1 MSSPIWGY
9 LVADNRSL
17 VRICIP
23 TYNAGETLRE
33 TLASVLA
40 QTYTQLD
47 IVIVDNASTDNTIE
61 VANSFGDPRV
71 SVLRNTENIGA
82 ERNFTRCIE
91 NSAGTYTAIF
101 HADDIYTP
109 QMVEKQ
115 VAFLER
121 HPDAGAVF
129 TNASLIDSEGCQ
141 VGRYGLD
148 PAHQSADNL
157 YDFRTIMKMIIR
169 RSNFLICPSAMV
181 RTPVYLNDIVEW
193 RGSAFKTSADLDVW
207 LRILQKHR
215 IGILPEPLIRYRIS
229 LSQGSAL
236 LRARINRADFFL
248 VLDHYLQQRQVKSF
262 LTSDDLRY
270 VSRLERTDRIV
281 RAVNLYLRDDPQRAR
296 ELCYGLLSHDSLSA
310 ACESF
315 RGAATLAAGLLVRAI
330 IALRCRPLGKFLLL
344 RMKRLANK

>member
-1 MSSPIWGY
+1 VG
-9 LVADNRSL
+9 DNCSL

-23 TYNAGETLRE
+23 THNAGETLRE
-33 TLASVLA
+33 TLASILA
-40 QTYTQLD
+40 QTYTKLD

-61 VANSFGDPRV
+61 IAKSFGDPRV

-82 ERNFTRCIE
+82 ERNFTRCID
-91 NSAGTYTAIF
+91 NSAGAYTAIF

-129 TNASLIDSEGCQ
+129 VNATLIDSGGRE
-141 VGRYGLD
+141 VGRYGID
-148 PAHQSADNL
+148 SAYQSDDNL
-157 YDFRTIMKMIIR
+157 YDFRTIMKMIVR
-169 RSNFLICPSAMV
+169 HSNFLICPSAMV

-229 LSQGSAL
+229 FSQGSAL
-236 LRARINRADFFL
+236 QRARINRADFFL
-248 VLDHYLQQRQVKSF
+248 VLDHYLRHPLVKSF

-270 VSRLERTDRIV
+270 VARLERTDRIV

-296 ELCYGLLSHDSLSA
+296 ELCCGLLNHDSLSA
-310 ACESF
+310 AWKSF
-315 RGAATLAAGLLVRAI
+315 RGAATLAVGLLVRVMV
-330 IALRCRPLGKFLLL
+330 ALRYRPLGKFLLL